1 MVAGLAVALVPVV
14 VSIRLWPLW
23 VLYGAGTALAL
34 AVDAALAP
42 RPGDVRWEL
51 ELPPSMGIGEAHDAV
66 LRVALARQPGPAGAG
81 RPVTVVLAVLDVG
94 GPLAPVSVV
103 SGELRA
109 TGRDAGQ
116 GAGARG
122 VLTFPLVA
130 ERRGT
135 GRIEAVWLRV
145 PGPLGLIEHTVRAET
160 DRTVAVHPSLGRVRR
175 AAIRFADRR
184 TYLAGLKI
192 ERYVGDGTDF
202 EALREFM
209 PGHDSRSI
217 DWKAT
222 ARHRRLLCREFRAER
237 DHQVVLAFDTGRLMA
252 EPVAR
257 RRLPDGPDGPDR
269 VAGAGERPIPRLD
282 HAIHTGLVLAYV
294 ALRSGDR
301 VGLYAFDERPRRFA
315 APQAGSRWFPGLLD
329 LTAGLDYTDAE
340 TNFTLGLTELAG
352 RLHRRSLVVVMTDF
366 VDSITAELMA
376 DNLSR
381 LSRRHLVLFVA
392 LRDPLLDTLVTARP
406 DSLLDVQRAVVAA
419 DLERDRERV
428 LARLRRVGVFALDL
442 PPARVEPR
450 VIERYLEIKRKEM
463 IA

>member
-34 AVDAALAP
+34 AADAALAP
-42 RPGDVRWEL
+42 RAGDVRWEL

-66 LRVALARQPGPAGAG
+66 LRVVLARQLGRAGAG
-81 RPVTVVLAVLDVG
+81 RPVTAVLDVG
-94 GPLAPVSVV
+94 EPLAPVSVV
-103 SGELRA
+103 FGELRA
-109 TGRDAGQ
+109 AEG

-135 GRIEAVWLRV
+135 GRIEAVWLRL
-145 PGPLGLIEHTVRAET
+145 PGPLGLIERTVRAEA

-257 RRLPDGPDGPDR
+257 RPGPDGGGR
-269 VAGAGERPIPRLD
+269 TAEAAGERPIPRLD

-329 LTAGLDYTDAE
+329 LAAGLDYTDAE

-442 PPARVEPR
+442 APARVEPR